1 MRFVGIDLSTKTGLV
16 ILDEFG
22 DVLEEKEI
30 TSKIKTDPER
40 MIDLTEQLLDHLKP
54 DDVIAIEGFSYGS
67 RGRGVSFQFG
77 YGYAVRI
84 ALYMEGIPFLI
95 VTPSQVKKY
104 ATGKGNSSKD
114 NMILPIFKK
123 WGFEHDSDNVRD
135 AYVLAK
141 IAFNLKMDKEVELKK
156 YESEILTDLRK
167 NEVE

>member
-16 ILDEFG
+16 ILDESG
-22 DVLEEKEI
+22 QVQTAKEI

-40 MIDLTEQLLDHLKP
+40 MIDLTEQVLSHLKD

-114 NMILPIFKK
+114 NMILPIFKR

-135 AYVLAK
+135 AYVLAQ
-141 IAFNLKMDKEVELKK
+141 IARATKKELELTKFQQ
-156 YESEILTDLRK
+156 EIIDDLR
-167 NEVE
+167 